1 MPNPS
6 ATPLIMIVDDDD
18 AGRAMCS
25 AAVLSAGFDVVEAD
39 SVDSA
44 LEHLE
49 RFRPSA
55 VVLDVVLPPRS
66 GFELLQHIRRQRA
79 DAYLPVLVLTALH
92 DGSAIARAYELGASD
107 FATKPI
113 HPLVLSQRLRFLLR
127 SYDMQARLNESQAR
141 LELAQTIARLG
152 HFEAKADDWRLRLHT
167 TARTILGCTER
178 EDVITVDAFLERVA
192 KDDREHVR
200 NAWQRTQKTQA
211 PLHVMHRINGGDGR
225 TRFVELHGVFL
236 PRVSGQS
243 QRFLGTIQDV
253 TERQNARDQLAYL
266 AEHDVLTGS
275 LTRAAFVERANEVLH
290 SSKSRI
296 RELAILLIDI
306 DRFSAFNETYGTAIG
321 DEVLRRIAKRLD
333 AIWRAEFRA
342 PGSVV
347 DRSGVT
353 RIGGD
358 QFALIFST
366 DARADEE
373 GSRISR
379 VVLDAVSQP
388 IEHDGGSVFL
398 TASVGIA
405 MYPTDGRDADSLLM
419 RAQSAAKEA
428 KVRGSN
434 QVRRFTN
441 ELADHVNV
449 RRRLEPE
456 LRDAIQKRTIELHY
470 QPKLEFATG
479 RCRAVEALARLRRK
493 DGTLC
498 PPSEF
503 LPLSEELG
511 LIGALD
517 MLVFEEACAQS
528 QRWMKRGLEPIR
540 VAVNLSHQSFWDPS
554 LIARVKS
561 LFATYDSG
569 AGNIDI
575 ELTETIVMSDPSA
588 ARQRLH
594 HLRELGLDIA
604 LDDFGTGHSSLGQVR
619 HLPIDTLKIDRAFV
633 SGLPDDP
640 ADVAIARAIIA
651 MARSLNLAIVAEG
664 VETQAQVE
672 FVKRE
677 GCHFVQGFAIGKPMS
692 ASEVEAMF

>member
-1 MPNPS
+1 
-6 ATPLIMIVDDDD
+6 LIVDDDD

-39 SVDSA
+39 SVEAA
-44 LEHLE
+44 LKQLE
-49 RFRPSA
+49 ITRPSA

-66 GFELLQHIRRQRA
+66 GFEVLQHIRRQRA
-79 DAYLPVLVLTALH
+79 DTYLPVLVLTALH
-92 DGSAIARAYELGASD
+92 DGAAIARAYELGASD

-113 HPLVLSQRLRFLLR
+113 HPLALSQRLRFLLR
-127 SYDMQARLNESQAR
+127 SYDTQARLNESQAR

-152 HFEAKADDWRLRLHT
+152 HFEADADDWILTLHN
-167 TARTILGCTER
+167 TAQSLLGSSADGAR
-178 EDVITVDAFLERVA
+178 ITVDAFIEKVAKEDRERV
-192 KDDREHVR
+192 RS
-200 NAWQRTQKTQA
+200 AWSRTQMTSA

-225 TRFVELHGVFL
+225 TRFVECHGVFL
-236 PRVSGQS
+236 PRVAGEPH
-243 QRFLGTIQDV
+243 RFLGTIQDV
-253 TERQNARDQLAYL
+253 TERQTARDQLAYL

-275 LTRAAFVERANEVLH
+275 LTRAAFVERANEILL
-290 SSKSRI
+290 SNKSKV

-306 DRFSAFNETYGTAIG
+306 DRFAAFNEAYGTAVG
-321 DEVLRRIAKRLD
+321 DEVLRRVAKRLD
-333 AIWRAEFRA
+333 SIWRAEFRA

-366 DARADEE
+366 DARIDEE
-373 GSRISR
+373 GSRIGR
-379 VVLDAVSQP
+379 VVQDAVSQP
-388 IEHDGGSVFL
+388 IEHESGSVFL
-398 TASVGIA
+398 TASIGIA
-405 MYPTDGRDADSLLM
+405 MYPSDGRDADSLLF

-428 KVRGSN
+428 KVLGSN
-434 QVRRFTN
+434 QVRRFTT
-441 ELADHVNV
+441 ELSDHVNV

-456 LRDAIQKRTIELHY
+456 LRDAIQKRTIELYY
-470 QPKLEFATG
+470 QPKLEFASG
-479 RCRAVEALARLRRK
+479 RCRSVEALARLRRK
-493 DGTLC
+493 DGSLC

-511 LIGALD
+511 LTSQLD
-517 MLVFEEACAQS
+517 SVVFEHACAQS
-528 QRWMKRGLEPIR
+528 QRWLAKGIGPIR
-540 VAVNLSHQSFWDPS
+540 VAVNLSHQSFWETS
-554 LIARVKS
+554 LIDRVHS
-561 LFATYDSG
+561 MFATYGRG

-588 ARQRLH
+588 ARQRLQL
-594 HLRELGLDIA
+594 LRELGVDIA
-604 LDDFGTGHSSLGQVR
+604 LDDFGTGHSSLGQIR

-633 SGLPDDP
+633 NGLPDDP

-672 FVKRE
+672 FARRE

-692 ASEVEAMF
+692 ATDVEAMFGTAWKPES